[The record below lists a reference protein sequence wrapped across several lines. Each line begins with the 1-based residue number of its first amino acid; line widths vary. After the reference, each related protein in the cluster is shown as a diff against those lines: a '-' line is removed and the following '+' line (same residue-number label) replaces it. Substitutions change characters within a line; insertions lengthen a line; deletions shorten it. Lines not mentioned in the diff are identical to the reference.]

1 MANKHQIKV
10 VVAGKFSMKHRCG
23 VIIRPLIYDF
33 RDGGFQAS
41 FVTPWFKFGTGGS
54 RSFLKR
60 LARRVLIYLDRAIF
74 FAELS
79 AKAHGARWVVL
90 LSTSNEY
97 LSTVLFLKRFYKFEL
112 ATDFYVGQALMYLD
126 RTQGATKGDTRYRLF
141 AQRDRMAIE
150 QSDVL
155 FFNNRAEYQMTCEE
169 LQIESGTNLCV
180 LPQTC
185 PDHGVANPAPSTAFR
200 ICWWGLISPLHG
212 VDFILEA
219 LKAFNQRNIPFA
231 FTFFVMTFPEREVEA
246 FNAKVKAAFPEGH
259 VSVRTDA
266 TFANGQLQKILTS
279 DCDCALG
286 HFGDASRK
294 ATTILP
300 TKIIDAACLGLPTIS
315 RNTAAIEE
323 FFGNSTADPSIMIT
337 ELLPSSVAN
346 ALETLAQS
354 PDKRASL
361 GATARRIWETHF
373 RESAAEAV
381 VKNRLLANR

>member
-1 MANKHQIKV
+1 
-10 VVAGKFSMKHRCG
+10 MKNRCG

-33 RDGGFQAS
+33 RDGEFQTS

-60 LARRVLIYLDRAIF
+60 LARRVLLYLGRAIF

-97 LSTVLFLKRFYKFEL
+97 LSTVLFLKRFYNFHL

-126 RTQGATKGDTRYRLF
+126 RTQGATKVDTRYRVF
-141 AQRDRMAIE
+141 AQRDRTAIE
-150 QSDVL
+150 QSDVV
-155 FFNNRAEYQMTCEE
+155 FFNNRAEHQMTCEE

-185 PDHGVANPAPSTAFR
+185 PDHGVANPTPSNVFR
-200 ICWWGLISPLHG
+200 ICWWGMISPLHG

-219 LKAFNQRNIPFA
+219 LKEFNQRNISFA
-231 FTFFVMTFPEREVEA
+231 FTFFVMPFPEREVEA
-246 FNAKVKAAFPEGH
+246 FNAKVIAAFPEGN

-294 ATTILP
+294 AVTVLP
-300 TKIIDAACLGLPTIS
+300 TKIIDAACLGLPIITRS
-315 RNTAAIEE
+315 TAAIEE
-323 FFGNSTADPSIMIT
+323 FFRNSTAGPSIVIT
-337 ELLPSSVAN
+337 ELLPIAVAN
-346 ALETLAQS
+346 ALESLAQS
-354 PDKRASL
+354 PDKRTSL
-361 GATARRIWETHF
+361 GANARRVWETHF
-373 RESAAEAV
+373 RESAAEEI
-381 VKNRLLANR
+381 VKNCLLANR